1 MTTTTEFTTQQYD
14 ESYPAGI
21 EHHFWNS
28 ARNSIIARA
37 LAQADMATGNLL
49 EIGCGRGIVLEHLR
63 RRGMECIGCELANAP
78 VPEGLRPF
86 VYTGTD
92 FRSLPDETR
101 KRIDGVLLCDVVEH
115 IPDAGSFLGEIRT
128 AFPRLR
134 RVLVTVPARHELWS
148 AWDEHYGHFRRYS
161 PPHCATISSEAGS
174 RRIQSD
180 TFSTAFMGSCMERV
194 GFAPK
199 LWPTTLANSPS
210 GDGDCLFGRIFI
222 DAMLVSRHVAYCR
235 RKHPAFL
242 IIGRTGRVPELPKFR
257 I

>member
-21 EHHFWNS
+21 EHHFWNN

-63 RRGMECIGCELANAP
+63 QKGMECIGCELANAP
-78 VPEGLRPF
+78 VPERLRPF

-92 FRSLPDETR
+92 FRSLPDDTR
-101 KRIDGVLLCDVVEH
+101 KRIDGVLLCDVIEH
-115 IPDAGSFLGEIRT
+115 IPDAASFLGEIRT

-148 AWDEHYGHFRRYS
+148 AWDEHYGHFRRYV
-161 PPHCATISSEAGS
+161 PATLRDDFQRG
-174 RRIQSD
+174 
-180 TFSTAFMGSCMERV
+180 
-194 GFAPK
+194 GFAADSIGYFFHSLYAIMYGARRLRAKTVAPPR
-199 LWPTTLANSPS
+199 WQIPH
-210 GDGDCLFGRIFI
+210 R
-222 DAMLVSRHVAYCR
+222 AMAI
-235 RKHPAFL
+235 AFL
-242 IIGRTGRVPELPKFR
+242 AEYLLMPGWFPGTSLIAIASTRRS
-257 I
+257 